1 MIENVL
7 RNLGGIGVY
16 GVVSVCLFFAFF
28 TGMVIWACRLKRDY
42 LKTMQ
47 SLPLDGD
54 RTEAGSRRSEEE
66 GSRRR
71 QEADIPTSPPNPP
84 PYVGGYNVNESTGN
98 YE

>member
-1 MIENVL
+1 
-7 RNLGGIGVY
+7 
-16 GVVSVCLFFAFF
+16 
-28 TGMVIWACRLKRDY
+28 MVIWACRLKSDF

-71 QEADIPTSPPNPP
+71 QEADFQPVRLTRS
-84 PYVGGYNVNESTGN
+84 YVGGYNVNESTGN
-98 YE
+98 LW